1 MHFRPNTLALACVI
15 ALPLT
20 ACDDHSSNTPVDPAA
35 TKSAL
40 LHIMDDAVQES
51 QALDPYG
58 FAIDEQSI
66 AKRKALDTSLLARL
80 EALDPTVLSER
91 DQLFYDMVHWD
102 LQINIE
108 GYGLPQSQI
117 PIHHF
122 RNRVADLAD
131 EVGAAPASGPAARTV
146 AGNFDYFEQ
155 SSAERVAPGD
165 ATWRRDLDR
174 TATPPALAQAS
185 RSKLASSPLAWY
197 QQHLTWLQAYDAY
210 LVEVK
215 HQFELGSAQGNT
227 LPDELVD
234 RILAQLN
241 SKLDGDTLA
250 DAYLGWQHLPAEA
263 DNTLRS
269 DYKAVLDSINSH
281 YLALRDYL
289 DYKHGGTYAVRL
301 GSGECADG
309 FCGMTNGRDWY
320 RWLLKKHTTTNMT
333 PEQVHALGLSEVER
347 IFGSM
352 VKVCYTVGKC
362 DSDDVAQNK
371 QNGQI
376 YAFFHYLNEPQFFYQ
391 NPLALWSADLN
402 PDNMTGA
409 TLSEPQQQALAEHER
424 ALQEYNVF
432 KSKAALV
439 LPDFFDAEHTI
450 PKLDYEIVPV
460 AYQDAPY
467 GGVAWYQDGNPQ
479 TGRKGQF
486 YLNTYYPYGL
496 QRWNISTLL
505 SHEAAPG
512 HHFQITIAQELAAK
526 DPDFPQYVANAS
538 YTAYAEGWA
547 LYTEYLADHDMGI
560 YQGRGLYDPAAGDVK
575 VEGSPAFNNQLQY
588 FGRLNEEMLRAM
600 RLVVDTGIHW
610 YGWSHDQAVSY
621 MQENSA
627 LGAGDISSEVPRY
640 MAYTAQATSY
650 KAGQLALIRMRES
663 AEQALGSGFDLKAF
677 HHHVLEYGML
687 PISVLERKNTQWIAT
702 MKSGKTPK

>member
-1 MHFRPNTLALACVI
+1 MHFLLNKLAQACVI
-15 ALPLT
+15 ALSLT
-20 ACDDHSSNTPVDPAA
+20 ACNDGSSSGNNTKAPADPAA
-35 TKSAL
+35 TKASLMQTMNDAL
-40 LHIMDDAVQES
+40 SES

-58 FAIDEQSI
+58 FAIDAQSI
-66 AKRKALDTSLLARL
+66 AKRKELDTSLLKRL
-80 EALDPTVLSER
+80 DALDPTVLSER
-91 DQLFYDMVHWD
+91 DQLFYDMVRWD
-102 LQINIE
+102 LQINLE
-108 GYGLPQSQI
+108 GYDLPQSQI

-122 RNRVADLAD
+122 RNRVVSLASS
-131 EVGAAPASGPAARTV
+131 VGAAPAAGRAARTV
-146 AGNFDYFEQ
+146 STGFDYFTQ
-155 SSAERVAPGD
+155 NSAEQVAPGD
-165 ATWRRDLDR
+165 AAWRRDLDR
-174 TATPPALAQAS
+174 TATAPALATQA
-185 RSKLASSPLAWY
+185 KTTSSPLAWY
-197 QQHLTWLQAYDAY
+197 QEHLVWLKAYDAY
-210 LVEVK
+210 LAEVK

-234 RILAQLN
+234 RVLAQLN
-241 SKLDGDTLA
+241 SKLDGNTLA
-250 DAYLGWQHLPAEA
+250 GAYLGWQQFPSDA
-263 DNTLRS
+263 DDALRT
-269 DYKAVLDSINSH
+269 DYKAVLDSINSR

-289 DYKHGGTYAVRL
+289 DYQHGGAYAVRL

-320 RWLLKKHTTTNMT
+320 RWLLKKHTTTDMT

-362 DSDDVAQNK
+362 DSDDVTQNK

-376 YAFFHYLNEPQFFYQ
+376 YAFFSYLNEPHFFYQ
-391 NPLALWSADLN
+391 NPLETWSSDLN
-402 PDNMTGA
+402 PDNAADA
-409 TLSEPQQQALAEHER
+409 TLSEPQQQALTEHKR
-424 ALQEYNVF
+424 ALDEYNAF

-439 LPDFFDAEHTI
+439 LPDFFDAERTI
-450 PKLDYEIVPV
+450 PKLDYEVVPV
-460 AYQDAPY
+460 SYEDAPY

-496 QRWNISTLL
+496 QSWNISTLL
-505 SHEAAPG
+505 AHEAAPG

-547 LYTEYLADHDMGI
+547 LYTEYLADHDMGL
-560 YQGRGLYDPAAGDVK
+560 YQGRGLYDPLVGDVK
-575 VEGSPAFNNQLQY
+575 VEGTPAFNNQLQY

-610 YGWSHDQAVSY
+610 YGWSHDRAVSY
-621 MQENSA
+621 MKENSA

-663 AEQALGSGFDLKAF
+663 AEQTLGSRFDLKAF

-687 PISVLERKNTQWIAT
+687 PISVLERKNKQWIESL
-702 MKSGKTPK
+702 K